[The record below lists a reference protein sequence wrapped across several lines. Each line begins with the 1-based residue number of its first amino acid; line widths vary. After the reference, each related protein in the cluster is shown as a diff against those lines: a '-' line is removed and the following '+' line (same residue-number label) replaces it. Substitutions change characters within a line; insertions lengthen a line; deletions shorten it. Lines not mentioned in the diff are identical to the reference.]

1 MSQWSKN
8 IQRSL
13 RCICLRLI
21 RTKIIFSCW
30 LLFIII
36 LKLHETNINFILNIC
51 VARYEFVSLPI
62 LHEDKHAVF
71 ILLCLHH
78 KNCFQIWLIIVLPD
92 TIKTLFFLENNWTIN
107 EWIWNLYIIFYFIL
121 PYANISWMITLNKMQ
136 NENL

>member
-1 MSQWSKN
+1 MQKKKSLFFFKLIPKISLSWHCFFYCHTYFKKIFLSQWSNN

-21 RTKIIFSCW
+21 KTKIIFSCW

-92 TIKTLFFLENNWTIN
+92 TIKTLFFLK
-107 EWIWNLYIIFYFIL
+107 IIGR
-121 PYANISWMITLNKMQ
+121 
-136 NENL
+136 